1 MIIDHKHIVFSLEFS
16 DSQESEYIMILLFVP
31 LFVLI
36 LLQLFIFSIPAFD
49 DSQGIQ
55 SSLIYRFTQG
65 TRSSYSQFPGS
76 LPTLQCPVHSVKKSE
91 ALKSRTNV
99 KPRIRE
105 FYGSSQTVQEEN
117 HVSSDVTLVYSTK

>member
-1 MIIDHKHIVFSLEFS
+1 MLIEFTLIILPLLIRLQPFIIPVVFNNNHH
-16 DSQESEYIMILLFVP
+16 V
-31 LFVLI
+31 
-36 LLQLFIFSIPAFD
+36 
-49 DSQGIQ
+49 Q

-105 FYGSSQTVQEEN
+105 FYGSSQTVLEES

>member
-1 MIIDHKHIVFSLEFS
+1 
-16 DSQESEYIMILLFVP
+16 MILFLSFFVIQ
-31 LFVLI
+31 LLLLI
-36 LLQLFIFSIPAFD
+36 IIPVFD
-49 DSQGIQ
+49 DSHSVQ

-117 HVSSDVTLVYSTK
+117 HVSSNVTLVYSTK